1 MPASPELPHEWPL
14 ERPNER
20 PNERSRLAGF
30 VIDTRPLRGREF
42 RLLWLGELISE
53 TGSNIAVVALYVQVY
68 RITGSALAV
77 GGIGLVQFVPILLSA
92 LFGAPLVD
100 RHDRRSILLIA
111 HWCEAG
117 AALLLVA
124 GVWIGSPP
132 LALVYFAAALVA
144 GSGSLALAA
153 RSAMTPNLVAPDE
166 LPAAL
171 ALNQAMWNTCL
182 IVGPAV
188 GGVLIARFGLGIAY
202 GLNLVTFAAAL
213 ISVRLMLPHPSR
225 QPQTRPQRH
234 PDKQAQ
240 TRPESQELTPSS
252 PTSTRGPAEVATGD
266 STDNSINDSTNAG
279 GLDESEEVGWERI
292 TAGFR
297 YLKGRRV
304 LQATFIV
311 DLIAMIFGMPR
322 ALFPILA
329 VVQFGGGP
337 ELVGLLFSAVAVGAL
352 IGALTSGW
360 VHRIR
365 RQGLAVLLAVAVWG
379 AGILAFG
386 ASGSNVGL
394 ALGCLL
400 VAGGADVIS
409 AVFRNTILQR
419 SVPDDL
425 RGRLSGIHILV
436 VTGGPR
442 LGDMEAG
449 LVATLTSP
457 TVSVISGG
465 VICILAVGLLAIFMP
480 SFTRYRAPE

>member
-1 MPASPELPHEWPL
+1 MAENKATS
-14 ERPNER
+14 ERPQR
-20 PNERSRLAGF
+20 GRLARLM
-30 VIDTRPLRGREF
+30 IDTRPLRRREF
-42 RLLWLGELISE
+42 RLLWLGELVSE

-117 AALLLVA
+117 AALLLLV

-132 LALVYFAAALVA
+132 LLLVYLAAALVA

-153 RSAMTPNLVAPDE
+153 RLAMTPNLVPHDE

-182 IVGPAV
+182 IVGPAL

-202 GLNLVTFAAAL
+202 GLDLITFAAAL
-213 ISVRLMLPHPSR
+213 ISVRLMRPHPPVSTSSTTAPSR
-225 QPQTRPQRH
+225 EG
-234 PDKQAQ
+234 ALM
-240 TRPESQELTPSS
+240 E
-252 PTSTRGPAEVATGD
+252 GPAESEAE
-266 STDNSINDSTNAG
+266 SFIE
-279 GLDESEEVGWERI
+279 DEEGWARV

-311 DLIAMIFGMPR
+311 DLIAMVFGMPR
-322 ALFPILA
+322 ALFPVLA
-329 VVQFGGGP
+329 QVQFDAGP
-337 ELVGLLFSAVAVGAL
+337 ELVGLLFSAVAIGAL

-360 VHRIR
+360 VHRIK
-365 RQGLAVLLAVAVWG
+365 RQGLAVLIAVALWG
-379 AGILAFG
+379 AGIVAFG
-386 ASGSNVGL
+386 LSGSSIGL
-394 ALGCLL
+394 ALGCLA

-449 LVATLTSP
+449 LVATLASP
-457 TVSVISGG
+457 TFSVVSGG
-465 VICILAVGLLAIFMP
+465 VICILAVGALAILVP
-480 SFTRYRAPE
+480 AFTNYRAPE

>member
-1 MPASPELPHEWPL
+1 MAENKATSETPE
-14 ERPNER
+14 RGR
-20 PNERSRLAGF
+20 FARLM
-30 VIDTRPLRGREF
+30 IDTRPLRRREF
-42 RLLWLGELISE
+42 RLLWLGELVSE

-117 AALLLVA
+117 AALLLLV

-132 LALVYFAAALVA
+132 LLLVYLAAALVA

-153 RSAMTPNLVAPDE
+153 RSAMTPNLVPHDE

-182 IVGPAV
+182 IVGPAL
-188 GGVLIARFGLGIAY
+188 GGLLIARFGLGIAY
-202 GLNLVTFAAAL
+202 GLDLVTFAAAL
-213 ISVRLMLPHPSR
+213 ISVRLMRPHP
-225 QPQTRPQRH
+225 P
-234 PDKQAQ
+234 AQ
-240 TRPESQELTPSS
+240 ISAHLE
-252 PTSTRGPAEVATGD
+252 GGD
-266 STDNSINDSTNAG
+266 SSGPDSSGIERDPSEPLSQRDAS
-279 GLDESEEVGWERI
+279 DEEGWARV

-311 DLIAMIFGMPR
+311 DLIAMVFGMPR
-322 ALFPILA
+322 ALFPVLA
-329 VVQFGGGP
+329 QVQFDAGP

-360 VHRIR
+360 VHRIK
-365 RQGLAVLLAVAVWG
+365 RQGLAVLIAVALWG
-379 AGILAFG
+379 AGIVAFG
-386 ASGSNVGL
+386 LSGSSIAL
-394 ALGCLL
+394 ALGCLA

-449 LVATLTSP
+449 LVATLASP
-457 TVSVISGG
+457 TVSVVSGG
-465 VICILAVGLLAIFMP
+465 VICILAVGVLAILVP
-480 SFTRYRAPE
+480 AFTNYRAPE

>member
-1 MPASPELPHEWPL
+1 VAENKATSETPKRGRVA
-14 ERPNER
+14 
-20 PNERSRLAGF
+20 RLM
-30 VIDTRPLRGREF
+30 IDTRPLKRREF
-42 RLLWLGELISE
+42 RLLWLGELVSE

-117 AALLLVA
+117 AAVLLLA

-132 LALVYFAAALVA
+132 LVLVYFAAALVA

-153 RSAMTPNLVAPDE
+153 RSAMTPNLVPHDE

-182 IVGPAV
+182 IVGPAL
-188 GGVLIARFGLGIAY
+188 GGLLIARFGLGSAY
-202 GLNLVTFAAAL
+202 GLDLVTFAAAL
-213 ISVRLMLPHPSR
+213 ISVRLMLPHPPIHLEAR
-225 QPQTRPQRH
+225 
-234 PDKQAQ
+234 D
-240 TRPESQELTPSS
+240 SS
-252 PTSTRGPAEVATGD
+252 GLNSSGLDSSGLERVPAEPLPEPLVALE
-266 STDNSINDSTNAG
+266 S
-279 GLDESEEVGWERI
+279 SEEEGWARV

-311 DLIAMIFGMPR
+311 DLIAMVFGMPR
-322 ALFPILA
+322 ALFPVLA
-329 VVQFGGGP
+329 QVQFGGGP
-337 ELVGLLFSAVAVGAL
+337 ALVGLLFSAVAVGAL

-379 AGILAFG
+379 AGIVAFG
-386 ASGSNVGL
+386 ASGSSIGL
-394 ALGCLL
+394 ALGCLA

-457 TVSVISGG
+457 TVSVVSGG
-465 VICILAVGLLAIFMP
+465 VICILAVGLLAILVP
-480 SFTRYRAPE
+480 SFTNYQAPE

>member
-1 MPASPELPHEWPL
+1 MAENKATS
-14 ERPNER
+14 ERPER
-20 PNERSRLAGF
+20 GRLARLM
-30 VIDTRPLRGREF
+30 IDTRPLRRREF
-42 RLLWLGELISE
+42 RLLWLGELVSE

-117 AALLLVA
+117 AALLLLV

-132 LALVYFAAALVA
+132 LLLVYLAAALVA

-153 RSAMTPNLVAPDE
+153 RSAMTPNLVPHDE

-182 IVGPAV
+182 IVGPAL
-188 GGVLIARFGLGIAY
+188 GGLLIARFGLGIAY
-202 GLNLVTFAAAL
+202 GLDLVTFAAAL
-213 ISVRLMLPHPSR
+213 ISVRLMRPHPPVSTSSTTAPSR
-225 QPQTRPQRH
+225 
-234 PDKQAQ
+234 AGALM
-240 TRPESQELTPSS
+240 E
-252 PTSTRGPAEVATGD
+252 GPAESEAE
-266 STDNSINDSTNAG
+266 SFIE
-279 GLDESEEVGWERI
+279 DEEGWARV

-311 DLIAMIFGMPR
+311 DLIAMVFGMPR
-322 ALFPILA
+322 ALFPVLA
-329 VVQFGGGP
+329 QVQFDAGP

-360 VHRIR
+360 VHRIK
-365 RQGLAVLLAVAVWG
+365 RQGLAVLIAVALWG
-379 AGILAFG
+379 AGIVAFG
-386 ASGSNVGL
+386 LSGSSIGL
-394 ALGCLL
+394 ALGCLA

-449 LVATLTSP
+449 LVATLASP
-457 TVSVISGG
+457 TVSVVSGG
-465 VICILAVGLLAIFMP
+465 VICILAVGALAILVP
-480 SFTRYRAPE
+480 AFTNYRAPE

>member
-1 MPASPELPHEWPL
+1 MAENKGISETPK
-14 ERPNER
+14 RG
-20 PNERSRLAGF
+20 RLARLL
-30 VIDTRPLRGREF
+30 IDTRPLRRREF
-42 RLLWLGELISE
+42 RLLWLGELVSE

-77 GGIGLVQFVPILLSA
+77 GAIGLVQFVPILLSA

-117 AALLLVA
+117 AAFLLIA

-132 LALVYFAAALVA
+132 LVLVYLAAALVA
-144 GSGSLALAA
+144 GSGSLAQAA
-153 RSAMTPNLVAPDE
+153 RSAMTPNLVPQDE
-166 LPAAL
+166 LPSAL

-182 IVGPAV
+182 IVGPAL
-188 GGVLIARFGLGIAY
+188 GGLLIARFGLGIAY
-202 GLNLVTFAAAL
+202 GLDLVTFAAAL
-213 ISVRLMLPHPSR
+213 ISVRLMLPHPPISA
-225 QPQTRPQRH
+225 
-234 PDKQAQ
+234 D
-240 TRPESQELTPSS
+240 SSGSSVPSS
-252 PTSTRGPAEVATGD
+252 DTSEALSEPETRSELETADEAAREVWPSGD
-266 STDNSINDSTNAG
+266 QLERS
-279 GLDESEEVGWERI
+279 DEEGWARV

-311 DLIAMIFGMPR
+311 DLIAMVFGMPR
-322 ALFPILA
+322 ALFPVLA
-329 VVQFGGGP
+329 EVQFHGGP
-337 ELVGLLFSAVAVGAL
+337 ALVGLLFSAVAVGAL

-365 RQGLAVLLAVAVWG
+365 RQGLAVLIAVAVWG
-379 AGILAFG
+379 AGIVAFG
-386 ASGSNVGL
+386 ASGSSIGL
-394 ALGCLL
+394 ALGCLA

-449 LVATLTSP
+449 LVATLASP

-465 VICILAVGLLAIFMP
+465 VICILAVGLLAVLVP
-480 SFTRYRAPE
+480 SFTNYRAPE

>member
-1 MPASPELPHEWPL
+1 MAENNATSETPE
-14 ERPNER
+14 RGR
-20 PNERSRLAGF
+20 VARLM
-30 VIDTRPLRGREF
+30 IDTRPLRRREF
-42 RLLWLGELISE
+42 RLLWLGELVSE

-117 AALLLVA
+117 AALLLLV

-132 LALVYFAAALVA
+132 LLLVYLAAALVA

-153 RSAMTPNLVAPDE
+153 RSAMTPNLVPHDE

-182 IVGPAV
+182 IVGPAL
-188 GGVLIARFGLGIAY
+188 GGLLIARFGLGIAY
-202 GLNLVTFAAAL
+202 GLDLLTFAAAL
-213 ISVRLMLPHPSR
+213 ISVRLMLPHPPAQIRAPIKPHLEASASSG
-225 QPQTRPQRH
+225 
-234 PDKQAQ
+234 PDSSGLE
-240 TRPESQELTPSS
+240 RVPPEPLAEPLVEL
-252 PTSTRGPAEVATGD
+252 
-266 STDNSINDSTNAG
+266 
-279 GLDESEEVGWERI
+279 ESNEEEGWARV

-322 ALFPILA
+322 ALFPVLA
-329 VVQFGGGP
+329 EVQFHGGP
-337 ELVGLLFSAVAVGAL
+337 ALVGLLFSAVAVGAL
-352 IGALTSGW
+352 LGALTSGW

-379 AGILAFG
+379 AGIVAFG
-386 ASGSNVGL
+386 VSGSSIGL
-394 ALGCLL
+394 ALGCLA

-449 LVATLTSP
+449 LVATLASP
-457 TVSVISGG
+457 TVSVVSGG
-465 VICILAVGLLAIFMP
+465 VICILAVGALAILVP
-480 SFTRYRAPE
+480 AFTNYRAPE

>member
-1 MPASPELPHEWPL
+1 MAENKATSEAPE
-14 ERPNER
+14 RG
-20 PNERSRLAGF
+20 RLARLM
-30 VIDTRPLRGREF
+30 IDTRPLRRREF
-42 RLLWLGELISE
+42 RLLWLGELVSE

-117 AALLLVA
+117 AALLLLV

-132 LALVYFAAALVA
+132 LLLIYVAAALVA

-153 RSAMTPNLVAPDE
+153 RSAMTPNLVPHDE

-182 IVGPAV
+182 IVGPAL
-188 GGVLIARFGLGIAY
+188 GGLLIARFGLGIAY
-202 GLNLVTFAAAL
+202 GLDLVTFAAAL
-213 ISVRLMLPHPSR
+213 ISVRLMRPHPPAR
-225 QPQTRPQRH
+225 RP
-234 PDKQAQ
+234 AQ
-240 TRPESQELTPSS
+240 I
-252 PTSTRGPAEVATGD
+252 PAHIEGGD
-266 STDNSINDSTNAG
+266 SS
-279 GLDESEEVGWERI
+279 GLDSSGPNSSGPNSSGLERDRSEPLSEPDVSDEEGWARV

-322 ALFPILA
+322 ALFPVLA
-329 VVQFGGGP
+329 QVQFDAGP

-360 VHRIR
+360 VHRIK
-365 RQGLAVLLAVAVWG
+365 RQGLAVLIAVALWG
-379 AGILAFG
+379 AGIVAFG
-386 ASGSNVGL
+386 LSGSSIGL
-394 ALGCLL
+394 ALGCLA

-449 LVATLTSP
+449 LVATLASP
-457 TVSVISGG
+457 TVSVVSGG
-465 VICILAVGLLAIFMP
+465 VICILAVGVLAILVP
-480 SFTRYRAPE
+480 AFTNYRAPE

>member
-1 MPASPELPHEWPL
+1 MDENKATSDTQK
-14 ERPNER
+14 RGR
-20 PNERSRLAGF
+20 VARF
-30 VIDTRPLRGREF
+30 MIDTRPLRRREF
-42 RLLWLGELISE
+42 RLLWFGELVSE

-68 RITGSALAV
+68 QITGSALAV

-117 AALLLVA
+117 AALLLLA
-124 GVWIGSPP
+124 GIWIGSPP
-132 LALVYFAAALVA
+132 LVLVYFAAALVA
-144 GSGSLALAA
+144 GSGSLSQAA
-153 RSAMTPNLVAPDE
+153 RSAMTPNLVTDEE

-182 IVGPAV
+182 IVGPAL
-188 GGVLIARFGLGIAY
+188 GGLLIARFGLGIAY
-202 GLNLVTFAAAL
+202 GLDLLTFAAAL
-213 ISVRLMLPHPSR
+213 ISVRLMLPHP
-225 QPQTRPQRH
+225 PAHVP
-234 PDKQAQ
+234 AQ
-240 TRPESQELTPSS
+240 TQIRPHLEEHASSGPDSSGPDSSGPDSFGLGRIPPEPLVALES
-252 PTSTRGPAEVATGD
+252 
-266 STDNSINDSTNAG
+266 
-279 GLDESEEVGWERI
+279 SEEEGWARV

-322 ALFPILA
+322 ALFPVLA
-329 VVQFGGGP
+329 EVQFNGGP

-379 AGILAFG
+379 AGIVAFG
-386 ASGSNVGL
+386 VSGSSIGL
-394 ALGCLL
+394 ALGCLA

-457 TVSVISGG
+457 TVSVVSGG
-465 VICILAVGLLAIFMP
+465 VICILAVGLLAILVP
-480 SFTRYRAPE
+480 SFTNYRAPE

>member
-1 MPASPELPHEWPL
+1 MPESNEASEAPK
-14 ERPNER
+14 RG
-20 PNERSRLAGF
+20 RLARL
-30 VIDTRPLRGREF
+30 VIDTRPLRRREF
-42 RLLWLGELISE
+42 RLLWLGELVSE

-68 RITGSALAV
+68 QITGSALAV

-117 AALLLVA
+117 AALLLLV
-124 GVWIGSPP
+124 GVLIGSPP
-132 LALVYFAAALVA
+132 LVLVYFAAALVA
-144 GSGSLALAA
+144 GSGSLAQAA
-153 RSAMTPNLVAPDE
+153 RAAMTPNLVTNDE

-182 IVGPAV
+182 IVGPAL

-202 GLNLVTFAAAL
+202 GLDLVTFAAAL
-213 ISVRLMLPHPSR
+213 ISVRLMLPHPPAHLEELKTSG
-225 QPQTRPQRH
+225 
-234 PDKQAQ
+234 
-240 TRPESQELTPSS
+240 PETLPEHE
-252 PTSTRGPAEVATGD
+252 A
-266 STDNSINDSTNAG
+266 
-279 GLDESEEVGWERI
+279 SEEEGWARV

-322 ALFPILA
+322 ALFPVLA
-329 VVQFGGGP
+329 EVQFNGGP
-337 ELVGLLFSAVAVGAL
+337 ALVGLLFSAVAVGAL

-365 RQGLAVLLAVAVWG
+365 RQGLAVLVAVAVWG
-379 AGILAFG
+379 AGIVAFG
-386 ASGSNVGL
+386 VSGSSIGL
-394 ALGCLL
+394 ALGCLA

-457 TVSVISGG
+457 TVSVVSGG
-465 VICILAVGLLAIFMP
+465 VICILAVGLLAILVP
-480 SFTRYRAPE
+480 SFTNYRAPE

>member
-1 MPASPELPHEWPL
+1 MAENNATSETPE
-14 ERPNER
+14 RGR
-20 PNERSRLAGF
+20 FARLM
-30 VIDTRPLRGREF
+30 IDTRPLRRREF
-42 RLLWLGELISE
+42 RLLWLGELVSE

-117 AALLLVA
+117 AALLLLV

-132 LALVYFAAALVA
+132 LLLVYLAAALVA

-153 RSAMTPNLVAPDE
+153 RSAMTPNLVPHDE

-182 IVGPAV
+182 IVGPAL
-188 GGVLIARFGLGIAY
+188 GGLLIARFGLGIAY
-202 GLNLVTFAAAL
+202 GLDLVTFAAAL
-213 ISVRLMLPHPSR
+213 ISVRLMRPHPPVSASSTTAPSR
-225 QPQTRPQRH
+225 EG
-234 PDKQAQ
+234 ALM
-240 TRPESQELTPSS
+240 E
-252 PTSTRGPAEVATGD
+252 GPAESEAE
-266 STDNSINDSTNAG
+266 SFIE
-279 GLDESEEVGWERI
+279 DEEGWARV

-311 DLIAMIFGMPR
+311 DLIAMVFGMPR
-322 ALFPILA
+322 ALFPVLA
-329 VVQFGGGP
+329 QVQFHAGP

-360 VHRIR
+360 VHRIN
-365 RQGLAVLLAVAVWG
+365 RQGRAVLIAVALWG
-379 AGILAFG
+379 AGIVAFG
-386 ASGSNVGL
+386 LSGSSIGL
-394 ALGCLL
+394 ALGCLA

-449 LVATLTSP
+449 LVATLASP
-457 TVSVISGG
+457 TVSVVSGG
-465 VICILAVGLLAIFMP
+465 VICILAVGALAILVP
-480 SFTRYRAPE
+480 AFTNYRAPE

>member
-1 MPASPELPHEWPL
+1 MAENKATS
-14 ERPNER
+14 ERPER
-20 PNERSRLAGF
+20 GRLARLM
-30 VIDTRPLRGREF
+30 IDTRPLRRREF
-42 RLLWLGELISE
+42 RLLWLGELVSE

-117 AALLLVA
+117 AALLLLV

-132 LALVYFAAALVA
+132 LLLVYFAAALVA

-153 RSAMTPNLVAPDE
+153 RSAMTPNLVPHDE

-182 IVGPAV
+182 IVGPAL
-188 GGVLIARFGLGIAY
+188 GGLLIARFGLGIAY
-202 GLNLVTFAAAL
+202 GLDLVTFAAAL
-213 ISVRLMLPHPSR
+213 ISVRLMRPHPPVSTSSTTAPSR
-225 QPQTRPQRH
+225 
-234 PDKQAQ
+234 AGALM
-240 TRPESQELTPSS
+240 E
-252 PTSTRGPAEVATGD
+252 GPAESEAE
-266 STDNSINDSTNAG
+266 SFIE
-279 GLDESEEVGWERI
+279 DEEGWARV

-311 DLIAMIFGMPR
+311 DLIAMVFGMPR
-322 ALFPILA
+322 ALFPVLA
-329 VVQFGGGP
+329 QVQFDAGP

-360 VHRIR
+360 VHRIK
-365 RQGLAVLLAVAVWG
+365 RQGLAVLIAVALWG
-379 AGILAFG
+379 AGIVAFG
-386 ASGSNVGL
+386 LSGSSIGL
-394 ALGCLL
+394 ALGCLA

-449 LVATLTSP
+449 LVATLASP
-457 TVSVISGG
+457 TVSVVSGG
-465 VICILAVGLLAIFMP
+465 VICILAIGALAILMP
-480 SFTRYRAPE
+480 AFTNYRAPE